1 MVSEKVEFGRNLFQR
16 LVLLGQKK
24 ELLNVQHRM
33 HPSISLFPNRVF
45 YENQILDGP
54 NVKERRHEKRFLQ
67 GNMFGSYSFIN
78 VAHGKEEFDSSHSLK
93 NMVEVAV
100 APEIVAS
107 LFKGMYKFGTN
118 PNLNFAEM
126 LD

>member
-24 ELLNVQHRM
+24 ELLNVQHRK
-33 HPSISLFPNRVF
+33 HPSISLFPKRVF
-45 YENQILDGP
+45 YENQILNGP
-54 NVKERRHEKRFLQ
+54 NVKERRHERSFLQ
-67 GNMFGSYSFIN
+67 GNMFGSYSFVN
-78 VAHGKEEFDSSHSLK
+78 VAHGKEEFNNSHSLK

-100 APEIVAS
+100 ASEIDAS
-107 LFKGMYKFGTN
+107 LFKGMSKFGTN

>member
-1 MVSEKVEFGRNLFQR
+1 MK
-16 LVLLGQKK
+16 
-24 ELLNVQHRM
+24 

-54 NVKERRHEKRFLQ
+54 NVKERRHERSFLY
-67 GNMFGSYSFIN
+67 GTMFGSYSFIN
-78 VAHGKEEFDSSHSLK
+78 VARGKEELDNSHSLK

-100 APEIVAS
+100 ASEIVAS
-107 LFKGMYKFGTN
+107 LFKGMSKFGTN

-126 LD
+126 LV